1 MNEPI
6 QPVMLKHL
14 KRHQEQR
21 QDRIA
26 IATFCVIV
34 AFCLGLLLG

>member
-6 QPVMLKHL
+6 QPVMLRHL
-14 KRHQEQR
+14 QRHREQQE
-21 QDRIA
+21 DRRALIVFFA
-26 IATFCVIV
+26 LV